1 MLPHNF
7 IMIHQSYIINL
18 DYILEGS
25 YEFVKMRGST
35 MLNISQPYRK
45 SVRERIMQYK
55 WERK

>member
-1 MLPHNF
+1 
-7 IMIHQSYIINL
+7 MIHQSYIINL